1 MISTLSRRVPRPS
14 IALVVAFV
22 ALFAALGGTGYAA
35 LTITGKNIQNETVTG
50 ADVDNKS
57 LSYKELKKDTLGGDQ
72 INESKLGTVPDAA
85 HAANADNAVNAQTAA
100 KATDADTLGGL
111 PASEFMRDVPRAF
124 ESHIAETVNFPTN
137 TTLGTLTDIAPGTYV
152 ITAKLGYHNPGVAG
166 EETCELEVPGGDDTA
181 SFTVLSGATEQI
193 MLQEVVTS
201 DSLFMA
207 TVHCTSD
214 GGDDTHGLGN
224 IIAVR
229 VD

>member
-1 MISTLSRRVPRPS
+1 VISTLTRRVPRPS

-57 LSYKELKKDTLGGDQ
+57 LSYKEFKKDTLGGDQ

-100 KATDADTLGGL
+100 KAADSDKLGGL
-111 PASEFMRDVPRAF
+111 AAADFMLNKQRAY
-124 ESHIAETVNFPTN
+124 ETHVNWAENFPTN
-137 TTLGTLTDIAPGTYV
+137 TTRATLTDLPAGTYL
-152 ITAKLGYHNPGVAG
+152 IMARFGYHNDGALAQY
-166 EETCELEVPGGDDTA
+166 TCSLNVPGGDDDAHFSVDTG
-181 SFTVLSGATEQI
+181 TTEQI
-193 MLQEVVTS
+193 TLQEIVTS

-207 TVHCTSD
+207 TISCTSNGND
-214 GGDDTHGLGN
+214 DITSGGFSAIRLD
-224 IIAVR
+224 
-229 VD
+229 